1 LKNEIFN
8 ALPKRNPPKK
18 TKKTILNEITIA
30 GVRDDLIQNQHI
42 DEYLSVIGAGKEATV
57 LLARETG
64 TKELV
69 CVKVFRYYTSMIKK
83 SLQGSLRS
91 DTANAAA
98 KNEYW
103 NLFDMYSAGV
113 PVPRPR
119 KLIQNAVI
127 MDFISNP
134 YDPEKPAPILSD
146 IDIRANSDPEEILH
160 EAINILAKIFLNA
173 HYVHGDYSD
182 YNLLVGKDGLVTMD
196 VTQSIQYNQKTF
208 TNTPVRI
215 RIDSAFNIFKTDLH
229 NLNKCFE
236 KKYRIS
242 IDEKSVCDEIQRELP
257 KKLQVFLNKAS
268 PIRSSS
274 QYSPELRYLKQLDRE
289 QARFQRSKKK
299 HRKKK

>member
-1 LKNEIFN
+1 
-8 ALPKRNPPKK
+8 
-18 TKKTILNEITIA
+18 
-30 GVRDDLIQNQHI
+30 
-42 DEYLSVIGAGKEATV
+42 
-57 LLARETG
+57 
-64 TKELV
+64 
-69 CVKVFRYYTSMIKK
+69 MIKK